1 MGEAAHC
8 RNRFAS
14 LEQRRLLERGIVLL
28 RGRLHGARGQRHV
41 AAIRQPMPAV
51 REIGPRRTQP
61 PHSLL
66 RAQHQRHAVMNRRN
80 DRVRAGGHHRKASF
94 VPHACKQQRY
104 LVFGAETIST
114 LDVPARFRT
123 ANCLRCMRFEEAAR
137 GHHAAPARYRPRPH
151 ARVRPHRFLQA
162 RVIHR
167 ALRPLSSKS
176 PGQTQSGKHT
186 ARIGNN
192 HVNRRPRSSI
202 RWHRASSPNQ
212 ASRPIGHHVNRRD
225 RLKHANNVRNLVPTQ
240 NLKPPTHRKPLA
252 LLVRGKSL
260 AHHFEP
266 ISRQFNCCNTR
277 ARKLRQHLSSIRV
290 AKPLPTI
297 NLIPPPIRFQNIRVT
312 IPAIPTWRPIVINQM
327 RFKQPDC
334 SFDVN
339 QEPVSIAHSI
349 VVRGKA
355 LFIRR

>member
-1 MGEAAHC
+1 MGESAHC

-14 LEQRRLLERGIVLL
+14 LEQRRLLKRRILL
-28 RGRLHGARGQRHV
+28 RRGRLHGARGQRHV

-94 VPHACKQQRY
+94 VPHARKQQRH

-123 ANCLRCMRFEEAAR
+123 ANRLRCMRFEEAAR

-176 PGQTQSGKHT
+176 PGQTRNGKHT

-192 HVNRRPRSSI
+192 HVNRRPRNSI
-202 RWHRASSPNQ
+202 RWHRASNPNQ
-212 ASRPIGHHVNRRD
+212 ASRPIGHHVNGRD

-240 NLKPPTHRKPLA
+240 NLKPPTHRKP
-252 LLVRGKSL
+252 SL
-260 AHHFEP
+260 
-266 ISRQFNCCNTR
+266 
-277 ARKLRQHLSSIRV
+277 
-290 AKPLPTI
+290 
-297 NLIPPPIRFQNIRVT
+297 
-312 IPAIPTWRPIVINQM
+312 
-327 RFKQPDC
+327 
-334 SFDVN
+334 
-339 QEPVSIAHSI
+339 
-349 VVRGKA
+349 
-355 LFIRR
+355 